1 MTRDVDTRAE
11 LSPAH
16 FMHECRTAI
25 QQSHNKVALAL
36 RLICGILVFLERIS

>member
-1 MTRDVDTRAE
+1 MARDVDARAE
-11 LSPAH
+11 FSPAH

-36 RLICGILVFLERIS
+36 RLICGFLIFLRRIS